1 MSQKIP
7 VFYSKKQNLEGNLER
22 FLIYVE
28 DSAFLDE
35 TEDQKIGWQYIENA
49 KKELKL
55 NDVLKNIDEYGTD
68 KLIALVAIAKEE
80 GVSDADLKDLILGAI
95 NIEPTSG
102 YGGENYAFNVPVKT
116 EIDIDL
122 HKVPGKLDTVKYDDI
137 YQKLKDLL
145 DEETVTDILENSSN
159 VIENDVMTVD
169 IPQYYWGAYIDEEK
183 FKDKLVSKID
193 MTEEEVEQLA
203 KIG

>member
-1 MSQKIP
+1 MGQKIP

-49 KKELKL
+49 KNGLKL

-80 GVSDADLKDLILGAI
+80 GISDADLKDLILGAI

-102 YGGENYAFNVPVKT
+102 FGGENYAFNVPVKT
-116 EIDIDL
+116 EIEIDL
-122 HKVPGKLDTVKYDDI
+122 HKIPGKLDTVKYDDI

-145 DEETVTDILENSSN
+145 DEETVTNILENSSN
-159 VIENDVMTVD
+159 LIENDVMTVD

>member
-35 TEDQKIGWQYIENA
+35 TEDEKIGWQYIENA

-159 VIENDVMTVD
+159 LIENDVMTVD

>member
-1 MSQKIP
+1 MSQKLP

-22 FLIYVE
+22 FLMYVE
-28 DSAFLDE
+28 DSAFLSE
-35 TEDQKIGWQYIENA
+35 TEDEKIGWGYIENA
-49 KKELKL
+49 KKRLKL
-55 NDVLKNIDEYGTD
+55 NDILKNIDEYGTD
-68 KLIALVAIAKEE
+68 KLIALVTIAKEE
-80 GVSDADLKDLILGAI
+80 DVSDADLMDLILGAI

-102 YGGENYAFNVPVKT
+102 FGGENYAFNVPVKT
-116 EIDIDL
+116 ELEVDL
-122 HKVPGKLDTVKYDDI
+122 HKIPGKLDTVKYDDI

-159 VIENDVMTVD
+159 LIENDVMTVN

-193 MTEEEVEQLA
+193 MTEQEIEQLA